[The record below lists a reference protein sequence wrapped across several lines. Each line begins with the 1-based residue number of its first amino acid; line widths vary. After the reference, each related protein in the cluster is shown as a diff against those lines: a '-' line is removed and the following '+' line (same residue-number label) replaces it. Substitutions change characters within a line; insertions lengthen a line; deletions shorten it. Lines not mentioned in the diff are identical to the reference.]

1 MKKTKTTKTRKPK
14 KTGRKQTS
22 PDISTLAAEMVA
34 ALRGVRGSRVVG
46 HYYPRGV
53 GSLDPIGTVKQLRS
67 CLMSLIGQ
75 DETPR
80 QKRERRVRK

>member
-1 MKKTKTTKTRKPK
+1 MTKTKTRNPK

-22 PDISTLAAEMVA
+22 ADISTLAAEMVA
-34 ALRGVRGSRVVG
+34 ALRGVSGKRFVG
-46 HYYPRGV
+46 HYPKGIGYLG
-53 GSLDPIGTVKQLRS
+53 PIGTVRQLRS

-80 QKRERRVRK
+80 PKRERRVGK